1 MSEAQETKNGISRRN
16 FLKVAGAA
24 GLAVQAG
31 GFLAGGIAA
40 GKNPESYTGWESFNP
55 NTQSF
60 NRKPFEVEGP
70 VFTPVAEVRRPSHMT
85 DYVFG
90 RVATFQSALEANPDW
105 TLDDPVEELGFPPK
119 LNEFYA
125 KFPERLEWDYRTF
138 TETIP
143 NNQLDNETYGNWA
156 LLANIYSAGWQALNP
171 PNPTAPP
178 EEWDFATVQRTS
190 ADTPPVFVPIRH
202 EDPVKFKSPELASE
216 FIKNIAHRY
225 GATLVGITKAN
236 IDWHYEDGW
245 RGCPSD
251 YDHSKLPEH
260 WQYAIC
266 IGVPMEWDVVL
277 SNPQLGTSYD
287 AYNRVSIAATRLEG
301 ALKYMGYPSRANTP
315 MNGYDVMCPPYCI
328 DAGLGEHCRAGY
340 MITPEAGSN
349 CRTAVVLTNLPM
361 ELDKPIEFG
370 VKEFC
375 QKCKICAEQCP
386 SGAISLADSYDG
398 LEIRGYEHWY
408 INNGACYNY
417 WRESLGPMG
426 CRLCVANC
434 PYSRKDNWMHSV
446 ARQVDPRDPT
456 GITSSSLL
464 WMQKTFFDHPEA
476 LEYRRVEEGGRFAT
490 YRPEPFY
497 LHSEDYLDMNVIAPP
512 SSS

>member
-1 MSEAQETKNGISRRN
+1 MSEIQETKKGISRRD
-16 FLKVAGAA
+16 FLKIAGAA

-40 GKNPESYTGWESFNP
+40 GSNPESYTGWESFNP
-55 NTQSF
+55 GTQSF
-60 NRKPFEVEGP
+60 DRKPFEIEGRP
-70 VFTPVAEVRRPSHMT
+70 FAPVAEVRRPSHLT

-90 RVATFQSALEANPDW
+90 RVATFQKALEANPSW
-105 TLDDPVEELGFPPK
+105 ALGDPIEDLGFPPP
-119 LNEFYA
+119 LIAFYN

-143 NNQLDNETYGNWA
+143 THEKNQEVYGNWTV
-156 LLANIYSAGWQALNP
+156 LAQIYSAGFEVFNP
-171 PNPTAPP
+171 PPPSDPP
-178 EEWDFATVQRTS
+178 EISDWTVVKRTS
-190 ADTPPVFVPIRH
+190 ADTPPINVPIR
-202 EDPVKFKSPELASE
+202 EDPYKFISPELASE
-216 FIKNIAHRY
+216 FIKEIAHRY
-225 GATLVGITKAN
+225 GATLVGITKADIN
-236 IDWHYEDGW
+236 WHYEDGW
-245 RGCPSD
+245 RGCPPD
-251 YDHSKLPEH
+251 YDHSVLPES

-266 IGVPMEWDVVL
+266 VGVPMEWDVVL
-277 SNPQLGTSYD
+277 ANPQQGTSYD
-287 AYNRVSIAATRLEG
+287 AYNRVTIAATRLEG
-301 ALKYMGYPSRANTP
+301 ALKYMGYAARANTP
-315 MNGYDVMCPPYCI
+315 MNGYDLMCPPYTI

-349 CRTAVVLTNLPM
+349 CRTAVVMTNLPM
-361 ELDKPIEFG
+361 ALDKPIEFG

-386 SGAISLADSYDG
+386 SGAISMADSYDG
-398 LEIRGYEHWY
+398 LEIRGFEHWY

-434 PYSRKDNWMHSV
+434 PYSRKDNWLHNV
-446 ARQVDPRDPT
+446 AREVDPRDPT

-464 WMQKTFFDHPEA
+464 WMQKTFFEHPQA
-476 LEYRRVEEGGRFAT
+476 IEYRSVQEGGRFAT

-497 LHSEDYLDMNVIAPP
+497 LHSEDYLDIDVTYPP
-512 SSS
+512 SAS